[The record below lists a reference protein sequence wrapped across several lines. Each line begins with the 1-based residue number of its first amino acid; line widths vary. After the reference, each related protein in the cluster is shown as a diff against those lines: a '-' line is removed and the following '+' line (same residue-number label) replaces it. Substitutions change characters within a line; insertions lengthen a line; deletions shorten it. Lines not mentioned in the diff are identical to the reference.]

1 MDRTVRIQLHP
12 TPEQAQALH
21 RTLEQFTKA
30 FNIVCAYGWQEHEK
44 NGVKLHHGT
53 YYDTKAACP
62 GLVSDLLIQSRV
74 KATEALK
81 SAFTWQKRHE
91 DAYAKKVAKAKKRN
105 KPVPKFK
112 PVKCPQSK
120 LCAVRYNAHTYSLNW
135 KAQSIRLSTMQGKM
149 SIPFTVPHFSTKY
162 TGWKMATADLIYRKG
177 TWWLHVVVDVPEPV
191 VEKSPLVVGID
202 LGLNRPAVT
211 SQCQFLGSSQW
222 KEIDRRSFR
231 IRRKL
236 QSNGSKS
243 AKRHLKKLSKRQARF
258 HRDCDHVLSKRIA
271 QNTPKGAT
279 IVFENLTNIRAC
291 SDIGKSKK
299 HDTKRRL
306 HGWSFAQLYDF
317 TTYKAQER
325 GIRVERVDPRHTSQM
340 CSKCGYQHRA
350 NRRSQSF
357 FKCRS
362 CGYSLNAD
370 LNAAY
375 NIRDKHIA
383 SLATLG
389 TSLSGAPPS
398 SGVSS
403 QSHD

>member
-1 MDRTVRIQLHP
+1 
-12 TPEQAQALH
+12 
-21 RTLEQFTKA
+21 
-30 FNIVCAYGWQEHEK
+30 
-44 NGVKLHHGT
+44 
-53 YYDTKAACP
+53 
-62 GLVSDLLIQSRV
+62 
-74 KATEALK
+74 
-81 SAFTWQKRHE
+81 
-91 DAYAKKVAKAKKRN
+91 
-105 KPVPKFK
+105 
-112 PVKCPQSK
+112 
-120 LCAVRYNAHTYSLNW
+120 VRYNVHTYSLNW
-135 KAQSIRLSTMQGKM
+135 EAQSIRVSTTQGKM
-149 SIPFTVPHFSTKY
+149 SISFTVPHFSAQYIGCKI
-162 TGWKMATADLIYRKG
+162 ATADLIYRKG
-177 TWWLHVVVDVPEPV
+177 KWWLHVVVAVPEPV

-211 SQCQFLGSSQW
+211 SQRQFLGSSHW
-222 KEIDRRSFR
+222 KEVDRRSFR

-243 AKRHLKKLSKRQARF
+243 AKRHLQKLSKRQARF
-258 HRDCDHVLSKRIA
+258 HRDCDHVLSKRII
-271 QNTPKGAT
+271 QTTPRSAT
-279 IVFENLTNIRAC
+279 IVFENLTNIRAR
-291 SDIGKSKK
+291 SDIGKSKT
-299 HDTKRRL
+299 HDTKSRL
-306 HGWSFAQLYDF
+306 HGWSFAQLNDF

-340 CSKCGYQHRA
+340 CSNCGYQHRA

-389 TSLSGAPPS
+389 ISLSGAPPS